1 MEQVEP
7 DLVLE
12 DFDPHWEDAERDNG
26 SNPQEIEAA
35 PTYEEENEAVVE
47 MPR

>member
-12 DFDPHWEDAERDNG
+12 EVDPHWEDTEEDG
-26 SNPQEIEAA
+26 STSPQETAVA
-35 PTYEEENEAVVE
+35 PAFEEENEAVVE